1 MPIDDL
7 SSNGMPRALLIVGAG
22 GHGRVVA
29 DSAVRMGAWA
39 CVAGSDRNSALC
51 QGELLP
57 GVPMVVP
64 DVGRGAQWQ
73 IHLAIGRADWRQN
86 EALLWG
92 LDRLVSVWHP
102 SAAVGAAVVMGVGC
116 FCAAQSV
123 VAPGARLGHCV
134 IVNHGAVVDHDAVV
148 GDFSHIAP
156 GAVLGGGAVVGARC
170 LIGAGAVLLSHVKVA
185 DDVVVGAG
193 SVVIRDVCEAG
204 AYVGSPARRIR

>member
-1 MPIDDL
+1 MPIDL
-7 SSNGMPRALLIVGAG
+7 SPGIAPRSLLVFGAG

-29 DSAVRMGAWA
+29 DSAGRMGAWA
-39 CVAGSDRNSALC
+39 QVAGSDRNAALC
-51 QGELLP
+51 HGELLP
-57 GVPMVVP
+57 GVPMVGP
-64 DVGRGAQWQ
+64 DVDLGAQWQ
-73 IHLAIGRADWRQN
+73 IHLAIGRADWREK
-86 EALLWG
+86 EALGWG
-92 LDRLVSVWHP
+92 LERLASVWHP
-102 SAAVGAAVVMGVGC
+102 SSAVGAAAVMGMGC

-156 GAVLGGGAVVGARC
+156 GALLGGGAVVGARC

-204 AYVGSPARRIR
+204 VYVGSPARRIR